1 MFCCPRCFD
10 DATLDKIFQRRTE
23 RFGEC
28 LYCGSEDVRILAP
41 PELLDDFEAV
51 LGAYTESSKG
61 EGKPFAELLREDWQL
76 FPLLQP
82 HALRSL
88 LDDILG
94 SGFHAKRFLIDRS
107 AGETKAA
114 HWGLF
119 REELMRR
126 NRFFPEGNVDLEAWL
141 KLLYHLRMVSLR

>member
-51 LGAYTESSKG
+51 LGAYTG
-61 EGKPFAELLREDWQL
+61 L
-76 FPLLQP
+76 FPEICGRIEGVCFAP
-82 HALRSL
+82 
-88 LDDILG
+88 
-94 SGFHAKRFLIDRS
+94 
-107 AGETKAA
+107 
-114 HWGLF
+114 GLT
-119 REELMRR
+119 
-126 NRFFPEGNVDLEAWL
+126 
-141 KLLYHLRMVSLR
+141 